1 MHRRDSVKLSIWL
14 VFALVLFCGCED
26 WKYSRERSKQLW
38 PSEDGFPDREIVFLV
53 PHESEFDIFGFI
65 RPDGSEL
72 ITRTVASEHYT
83 QLPTWSPDG
92 ALLAF
97 RADTWGSPTYFP
109 GMNPRVISSEGKT
122 VGWCQDWKEGLGR
135 VWVTPEGQ
143 LLFSMYNWDE
153 PDTLVLGDFD
163 TCSIITT
170 LYQTSTGGELDEELD
185 GATLSSQGS
194 LALSRLFRDAVRRI
208 VAADIVLIDGETKK
222 QRIIGHGLAPAW
234 SPDGEW
240 LVFTG
245 ADGIYIVR
253 KDGSQLRLMLETAAS
268 ANPDDWGLWSDDMP
282 IAAWSAD
289 GQWLVYHRIV
299 SDIPIIYKM
308 NVATGEEI
316 EITRGAAYPNWR
328 WDWDGANE

>member
-1 MHRRDSVKLSIWL
+1 MK
-14 VFALVLFCGCED
+14 
-26 WKYSRERSKQLW
+26 
-38 PSEDGFPDREIVFLV
+38 
-53 PHESEFDIFGFI
+53 
-65 RPDGSEL
+65 
-72 ITRTVASEHYT
+72 
-83 QLPTWSPDG
+83 
-92 ALLAF
+92 
-97 RADTWGSPTYFP
+97 
-109 GMNPRVISSEGKT
+109 PRVISSEGKT

-143 LLFSMYNWDE
+143 LLFSMYNWDK

-163 TCSIITT
+163 TCSVITT
-170 LYQTSTGGELDEELD
+170 LYQISTGSEMDEELD
-185 GATLSSQGS
+185 GAALSSQGS
-194 LALSRLFRDAVRRI
+194 LAVSRLFRDADRRI
-208 VAADIVLIDGETKK
+208 VAADVVLVDRETKE
-222 QRIIGHGLAPAW
+222 QRIVGHGLAPAW

-245 ADGIYIVR
+245 ADGIYIVH

-328 WDWDGANE
+328 WDLEPTE